1 MRWVRIGP
9 MNDRR
14 GFALESTLIV
24 LLLMSTLAVIAFAGA
39 VTNIRTTNIDYR
51 NARVGYASEAGAEAI
66 MAQIDVQLQDG
77 VLTDAELAAM
87 TAPSIPGFTVDSFTA
102 TKVGGIVRE
111 TITQGPFVG
120 MYSLTQNINIQSSV
134 RDASNHRSA
143 VVVSVKAQAIP
154 IFQFAAFWEGDF
166 EDYAGNRKDVYGRV
180 HGNGN
185 LYLGGSDLHF
195 HDPVTTPG
203 KVRRDHKVAHKDP
216 EDPTTNVYIYN
227 AAAVPV
233 KLDFDSEEIPG
244 AAAFRAQSD
253 AKFNGRLK
261 TDAYGVDS
269 LQLPLPTGILPRELI
284 RPREAGDTP
293 EEQEVKYA
301 WQADMYVTVDF
312 TTIGAY
318 SATCPS
324 TTAPYPGAPGG
335 SNTRHPAITVVRY
348 DGGPLPTTAAKC
360 NIFKFRFDAFG
371 DGHEWRWVDALTVEL
386 DTLRTWLTG
395 VGGPKPDVIY
405 IEFKPRSTALPG
417 PASETNPGGDGGG
430 LPFPALR
437 LRDGT
442 QLHGRLSIGSEY
454 PLYVRG
460 DYNTTT
466 KQPAAVFGDTY
477 TWLSTTYPDG
487 GYPNIPQSPTFAN
500 NVTHNFAIVLGT
512 GEGYVGCYHEV
523 AGCVQP
529 PGGGGAG
536 WFRSLEDATGRT
548 YTFRGSFVSLWAP
561 VHATKFG
568 VCQGPPSCDPHY
580 KRPAVRNTIFETMF
594 LWPDSLP
601 PATPVVGNVIQTA
614 FRPVY

>member
-1 MRWVRIGP
+1 MRCLARIGYLH
-9 MNDRR
+9 DRR

-39 VTNIRTTNIDYR
+39 VTSIRTTNIDYR

-66 MAQIDVQLQDG
+66 MAQIDLNLQDG

-87 TAPSIPGFTVDSFTA
+87 TAPSIPGFTVDSFKA
-102 TKVGGIVRE
+102 TKVGGIVKE

-134 RDASNHRSA
+134 RDASNNRSG

-154 IFQFAAFWEGDF
+154 IFQFAAFWEGDL
-166 EDYAGNRKDVYGRV
+166 EEYAGPTKHIYGRV

-185 LYLGGSDLHF
+185 LHLGGNDNHF
-195 HDPVTTPG
+195 HDPVTTPN
-203 KVRRDHKVAHKDP
+203 KVRRDHKAAHKDP
-216 EDPTTNVYIYN
+216 EDATVNVYIYN
-227 AAAVPV
+227 AAGAPV

-269 LQLPLPTGILPRELI
+269 LRLPLPAGILPRELI
-284 RPREAGDTP
+284 RPREASDTP
-293 EEQEVKYA
+293 EEQEVKFA
-301 WQADMYVTVDF
+301 WQADMYVTVDLANLV
-312 TTIGAY
+312 AY
-318 SATCPS
+318 NSASACGSGSPNLHPS
-324 TTAPYPGAPGG
+324 
-335 SNTRHPAITVVRY
+335 ITVARY
-348 DGGPLPTTAAKC
+348 DGGPLPSLAAKC
-360 NIFKFRFDAFG
+360 NIFKFKFDAFG

-405 IEFKPRSTALPG
+405 IEFKPRSSPLPG
-417 PASETNPGGDGGG
+417 PAAVTNPGGDGGG
-430 LPFPALR
+430 WPFPALR

-442 QLHGRLSIGSEY
+442 QLHDRLTIGSEY

-466 KQPAAVFGDTY
+466 KKPAGVFGDTY
-477 TWLSTTYPDG
+477 TWLSTNYPDG
-487 GYPNIPQSPTFAN
+487 GYPTIPYKPVAV
-500 NVTHNFAIVLGT
+500 NVTHNFAIVTGT

-536 WFRSLEDATGRT
+536 WFRSLEDANGKTF
-548 YTFRGSFVSLWAP
+548 TFRGSFVSLWAP
-561 VHATKFG
+561 VYATVYG
-568 VCQGPPSCDPHY
+568 ACQNMPSCDPHY
-580 KRPAVRNTIFETMF
+580 IRPNRVTQFETMF

-601 PATPVVGNVIQTA
+601 PATPVVGNVIHTA
-614 FRPVY
+614 YRPVY

>member
-1 MRWVRIGP
+1 MRSLARIGYLD
-9 MNDRR
+9 DRR

-24 LLLMSTLAVIAFAGA
+24 LLLMSTLAVIAFASA
-39 VTNIRTTNIDYR
+39 VTSIRTTNIDYR

-66 MAQIDVQLQDG
+66 MAQIDLNLQDG

-87 TAPSIPGFTVDSFTA
+87 TAPSIPGFTVDSFSA
-102 TKVGGIVRE
+102 VKVGGIVKE

-134 RDASNHRSA
+134 RDASNNRSG

-154 IFQFAAFWEGDF
+154 IFQFAAFFEGDF
-166 EDYAGNRKDVYGRV
+166 EDYAASRKDIYGRV

-185 LYLGGSDLHF
+185 MHLGGTDLHF
-195 HDPVTTPG
+195 HDPVTTPN

-216 EDPTTNVYIYN
+216 EDPTTNNYIYN
-227 AAAVPV
+227 AAGAPV

-261 TDAYGVDS
+261 TDAYAVDS
-269 LQLPLPTGILPRELI
+269 LKLPLPAGILPRELI
-284 RPREAGDTP
+284 RPREASDTP
-293 EEQEVKYA
+293 EEQEVKFA

-312 TTIGAY
+312 STISTYGAQ
-318 SATCPS
+318 CG
-324 TTAPYPGAPGG
+324 GA
-335 SNTRHPAITVVRY
+335 SLVKHPTLTVVRY
-348 DGGPLPTTAAKC
+348 DGGPLPTLAAKC
-360 NIFKFRFDAFG
+360 NMFKFKFDAFG
-371 DGHEWRWVDALTVEL
+371 DQHEWRWVDALTVEL

-405 IEFKPRSTALPG
+405 VEFKPRATALPS

-430 LPFPALR
+430 FPFPALR
-437 LRDGT
+437 LRDGQ

-460 DYNTTT
+460 NYNTTA
-466 KQPAAVFGDTY
+466 KQPASVFGDTY
-477 TWLSTTYPDG
+477 TFLSTNYPDG
-487 GYPNIPQSPTFAN
+487 GIPTIPDKPAGNSF
-500 NVTHNFAIVLGT
+500 THNFSIVLGT
-512 GEGYVGCYHEV
+512 GEGYIGCYHEV
-523 AGCVQP
+523 VGCVQP
-529 PGGGGAG
+529 PKGGGAG
-536 WFRSLEDATGRT
+536 WFRSLENMQTACGGADCT

-561 VHATKFG
+561 VYATAYGLCEKPG
-568 VCQGPPSCDPHY
+568 GCSY
-580 KRPAVRNTIFETMF
+580 SSRPIRDVRFDNML

-601 PATPVVGNVIQTA
+601 PATPVVGNVIHTA
-614 FRPVY
+614 YRPVY